1 MSNVQVDIYA
11 IDVNLFKFKPQKSM
25 LLFNLFLII
34 RQFIRTY
41 PACPTYKTIYVKK
54 VYIPTNNQ
62 LSWFGLTA
70 ELMRRSP

>member
-1 MSNVQVDIYA
+1 MSNLQVDIYA

-41 PACPTYKTIYVKK
+41 PACPTYRTIYVNLGKK
-54 VYIPTNNQ
+54 VYNPTISCHD
-62 LSWFGLTA
+62 LA
-70 ELMRRSP
+70 